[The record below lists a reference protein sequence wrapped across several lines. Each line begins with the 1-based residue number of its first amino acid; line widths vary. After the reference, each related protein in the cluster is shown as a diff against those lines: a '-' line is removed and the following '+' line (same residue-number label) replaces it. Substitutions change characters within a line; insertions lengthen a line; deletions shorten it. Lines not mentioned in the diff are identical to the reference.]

1 MTNINQ
7 KQNMKSNTKRQ
18 HPVAALGLA
27 AAAGLL
33 MALGSLS
40 SCTLESS
47 GNGDLDGYWHLES
60 IDTLATGKTGDYSN
74 RRFFWGIE
82 HRLIS
87 VSDIDREGRLGY
99 YFRFEQTGDSLFLG
113 QAYKNNWHQDNGKNG
128 GDIPVDD
135 VEPLRY
141 YGVNEL
147 EEHFAK
153 EALSGSRMI
162 LRSKTLRLKFK
173 KF

>member
-1 MTNINQ
+1 
-7 KQNMKSNTKRQ
+7 MKAIIKH
-18 HPVAALGLA
+18 HPYRGMLVAAVVGLS
-27 AAAGLL
+27 

-47 GNGDLDGYWHLES
+47 DNGDLDGYWHLES
-60 IDTLATGKTGDYSN
+60 IDTLATGHTGDYSS
-74 RRFFWGIE
+74 RRFFWGVE
-82 HRLIS
+82 HKLIS
-87 VSDIDREGRLGY
+87 ISDIDREGRQGY
-99 YFRFEQTGDSLFLG
+99 YLRFEQTGDSLFLG
-113 QAYKNNWHQDNGKNG
+113 QAYKNNWHQDNGEDG

-141 YGVNEL
+141 YGINEL
-147 EEHFAK
+147 NEHFLK
-153 EALSGSRMI
+153 ESLKGGKLI